1 MRIGTYTHYL
11 YTSHLQYCRDMRPE
25 CAYIYVSFLD
35 KQWNLDTCAILFLNF
50 TLYSNGK
57 ESATGYVVDLAT
69 FWRVIQDS

>member
-1 MRIGTYTHYL
+1 
-11 YTSHLQYCRDMRPE
+11 MRPE